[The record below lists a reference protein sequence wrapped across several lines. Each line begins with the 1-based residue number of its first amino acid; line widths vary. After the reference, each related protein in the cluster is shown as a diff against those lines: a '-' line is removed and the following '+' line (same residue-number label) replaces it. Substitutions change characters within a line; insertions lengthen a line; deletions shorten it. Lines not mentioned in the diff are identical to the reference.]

1 MKTNLNIRVKDFIF
15 LLNVSKVSLK
25 EKFIYSTLEQ
35 NLNGAN
41 FAIELTSFFPH
52 WVHIPEFFFKK
63 NS

>member
-41 FAIELTSFFPH
+41 FAIELTSFFSPLGAH
-52 WVHIPEFFFKK
+52 TRIFFF
-63 NS
+63 